1 MLPACA
7 PPDSTPQ
14 SIASTCR
21 WNGALTLGGASF
33 DAHRKGRIV
42 TSMLSESAASIPQ
55 RGLGVIVVDPL
66 PVVRAGLVMLI
77 DDRPDMEVLAET
89 GTADDALEIV
99 SRVRRS
105 RVVVLVG
112 LGLGGEH
119 DAFWLIRTL
128 REGFPAH
135 AILGCGTNADATTI
149 SRALFTGAD
158 GFVDK
163 NIDPVEFLQSLRRV
177 ADREMV
183 LAGPGSAAVGQI
195 ADGIERRR
203 DLDVRLTSRE
213 REVLTVA
220 AEGLTAREIA
230 SRLGVRERTV
240 TTHLARIYGK
250 LGVGS
255 RLAAIRLAV
264 RAGLVT
270 VPASE

>member
-1 MLPACA
+1 MSDA
-7 PPDSTPQ
+7 PDSEAMP
-14 SIASTCR
+14 R
-21 WNGALTLGGASF
+21 N
-33 DAHRKGRIV
+33 RR
-42 TSMLSESAASIPQ
+42 
-55 RGLGVIVVDPL
+55 RLGVVLVEPL
-66 PVVRAGLVMLI
+66 PVVRAGLAMLI
-77 DDRPDMEVLAET
+77 EDRPDMEVLAET
-89 GTADDALEIV
+89 GSSDEGLEIV

-112 LGLGGEH
+112 LGLSGEH
-119 DAFWLIRTL
+119 DAYWLIRTL
-128 REGFPAH
+128 RERFPAH
-135 AILGCGTNADATTI
+135 AVLGCGANADATVI
-149 SRALFTGAD
+149 SRALFMGAD

-163 NIDPVEFLQSLRRV
+163 SIDPVEFLQSLRRV

-183 LAGPGSAAVGQI
+183 LAGPSSAAVGQI

-203 DLDVRLTSRE
+203 QLDVRLTQRE
-213 REVLTVA
+213 REVLSVA

-255 RLAAIRLAV
+255 RLAAIRLAA

-270 VPASE
+270 VGGVDRW

>member
-1 MLPACA
+1 MSARPESDA
-7 PPDSTPQ
+7 TPR
-14 SIASTCR
+14 TR
-21 WNGALTLGGASF
+21 
-33 DAHRKGRIV
+33 RR
-42 TSMLSESAASIPQ
+42 
-55 RGLGVIVVDPL
+55 LGVVVVDPL
-66 PVVRAGLVMLI
+66 PVVRAGLTMLI
-77 DDRPDMEVLAET
+77 EDRPDMEVLAET
-89 GTADDALEIV
+89 GGADEGLEIV
-99 SRVRRS
+99 SRVRRT

-112 LGLGGEH
+112 LGIAGEH

-128 REGFPAH
+128 RERFPAH
-135 AILGCGTNADATTI
+135 AVLGCGANADATTV
-149 SRALFTGAD
+149 SRALFMGAD

-163 NIDPVEFLQSLRRV
+163 SIDPVEFLQSLRRA

-183 LAGPGSAAVGQI
+183 LAGPASVAVGQI

-203 DLDVRLTSRE
+203 DLDIRLTQRE
-213 REVLTVA
+213 REVLSVA

-255 RLAAIRLAV
+255 RLAAIRLAA

-270 VPASE
+270 VGGTDRW